1 MSSITPNFFKSASG
15 RDTVALLGAGALG
28 MAIGK
33 RLLQVGFIVRVYNR
47 TLHKTT
53 DLVKAGAS
61 AFPTAREA
69 SNGADLILSVVTDS
83 SALQSVLFDVDG
95 ALKERNNPK
104 ILIDMG
110 THLPEA
116 IISVANQVEGRG
128 VSFVESPVTGSV
140 NDALNGTLGFLVG
153 GDVSTI
159 KRVSPFL
166 EMVGKNVYHMGA
178 IGSGNTTKLAL
189 NLLVGAMVFGLR
201 ESVAMLNAAHLDL
214 PKFLEALGNSG
225 LKSPLYE
232 RIGQRYIQKDFTT
245 RFSLANL
252 EKDILLARDLAMN
265 LNLHSLLSAPMA
277 AALKY
282 IPSDQK
288 QKDYSSLIGLIDSQP

>member
-33 RLLQVGFIVRVYNR
+33 RLLQVGFTVRVYNR
-47 TLHKTT
+47 TFHKTT
-53 DLVKAGAS
+53 ALVKAGAS

-69 SNGADLILSVVTDS
+69 VNGADLILSVVTDS

-95 ALKERNNPK
+95 ALEERNTPK
-104 ILIDMG
+104 ILIDIG

-116 IISVANQVEGRG
+116 IISVANQLEGRG

-140 NDALNGTLGFLVG
+140 NDALHGTLGFLVG

-159 KRVSPFL
+159 KRVRPFL
-166 EMVGKNVYHMGA
+166 EMVGQNVYHMGA

-214 PKFLEALGNSG
+214 VKFLEALGNSG

-232 RIGQRYIQKDFTT
+232 RIGQRYLQNDFTAK
-245 RFSLANL
+245 FSLANL
-252 EKDILLARDLAMN
+252 EKDILLARDLAIN
-265 LNLHSLLSAPMA
+265 FHVHPLLSTPMA
-277 AALKY
+277 AALRCT
-282 IPSDQK
+282 PSDQK
-288 QKDYSSLIGLIDSQP
+288 QKDYSSLIGLINNQP